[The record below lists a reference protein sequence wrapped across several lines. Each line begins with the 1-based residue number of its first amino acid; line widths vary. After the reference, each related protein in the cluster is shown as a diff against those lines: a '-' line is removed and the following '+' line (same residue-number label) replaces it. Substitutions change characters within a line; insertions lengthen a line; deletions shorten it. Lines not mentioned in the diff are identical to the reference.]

1 MDTIFEIG
9 GQDSKYVRLEN
20 GLVKD
25 FTMNKACAAGTGSFL
40 EEQAEKLGISIK
52 RDFAR
57 LALAAE
63 HPVDCGEQCTVFID
77 SEVVRHQQ
85 RGTPVSDIA
94 GGLAYSIA
102 TNYLHRVVEKRPVGD
117 HILFQGG
124 VAFNTAV
131 LAAFER
137 LTGKAITVPPHNE
150 VMGAI
155 GCCLIARRKMLETPG
170 FATGFT
176 GFGVLEKGYRQESF
190 QCNLCANQCDISKIL
205 VEGHRPLF
213 YGGRCERYEVRR
225 SSGGGGLRDLFAER
239 ERLLMSAYQ
248 PKGKA
253 GSRGVIGYPRML
265 TFHEYFP
272 FFQAF
277 FSELGFSLLLSPPTN
292 AEIVRRGVSGVASA
306 ACFPTKVAHG
316 HAAWMKEAVLEG
328 KAGAMLIPSLRE
340 TFPTAEAHPYANHC
354 SYIQFIPDLV
364 NEAFKLEASGIRLI
378 RPALHFRMGREQVLR
393 ELERTAASLG
403 VSSRVE
409 VRRACDEAYAAQAR
423 FREARNALGREALD
437 ALGPDGKAVALST
450 AN

>member
-1 MDTIFEIG
+1 M
-9 GQDSKYVRLEN
+9 
-20 GLVKD
+20 
-25 FTMNKACAAGTGSFL
+25 
-40 EEQAEKLGISIK
+40 
-52 RDFAR
+52 
-57 LALAAE
+57 
-63 HPVDCGEQCTVFID
+63 DCGEQCTVFID

-155 GCCLIARRKMLETPG
+155 GCCLIARRNMLETPG

-248 PKGKA
+248 PKDKA
-253 GSRGVIGYPRML
+253 GPRGVIGYPRML
-265 TFHEYFP
+265 TFHEYYP

-364 NEAFKLEASGIRLI
+364 N
-378 RPALHFRMGREQVLR
+378 
-393 ELERTAASLG
+393 
-403 VSSRVE
+403 
-409 VRRACDEAYAAQAR
+409 
-423 FREARNALGREALD
+423 
-437 ALGPDGKAVALST
+437 
-450 AN
+450 